1 MVPLSTIIILAAMLL
16 LIWRGLLEVDILA
29 IVVSDLA
36 NTGYRQSK
44 WPFRRK
50 GRRLF
55 CIIHAPIAI
64 ARHLAQ
70 TDLRRRERRPV
81 LDDNVKVNI

>member
-16 LIWRGLLEVDILA
+16 LIWRGLLEVDIFA

-36 NTGYRQSK
+36 NTGYSQSK
-44 WPFRRK
+44 SLFRRR

-55 CIIHAPIAI
+55 GIIHAPIAI
-64 ARHLAQ
+64 ARHLAR
-70 TDLRRRERRPV
+70 TDLRRCERRPV

>member
-1 MVPLSTIIILAAMLL
+1 MVPLSTIIFLAAMLL
-16 LIWRGLLEVDILA
+16 LIWRRLLEVDIFA
-29 IVVSDLA
+29 IVVSVLA
-36 NTGYRQSK
+36 NTGYSQSK
-44 WPFRRK
+44 SLLRRR

-55 CIIHAPIAI
+55 GIIHAPIAI

-70 TDLRRRERRPV
+70 TDLRRCERRPV